1 MKKETKEL
9 MKALFLGGLFGVA
22 VYLFMMFFMHLIEGE
37 SASDEILKPEIEFK
51 LK

>member
-1 MKKETKEL
+1 

-22 VYLFMMFFMHLIEGE
+22 VYLFMMFFMHLIEEE

>member
-22 VYLFMMFFMHLIEGE
+22 VYLFMMFFMHLIEE